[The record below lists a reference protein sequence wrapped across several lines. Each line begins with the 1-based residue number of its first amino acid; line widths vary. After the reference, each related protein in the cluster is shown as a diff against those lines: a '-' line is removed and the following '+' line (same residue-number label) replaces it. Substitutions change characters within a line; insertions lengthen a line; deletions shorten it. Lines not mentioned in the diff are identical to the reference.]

1 MTFLKLSIIS
11 LLGLFS
17 ICCQASG
24 PEVYLEQKLSPMI
37 QLINKES
44 VSNKKNMDSLVNKL
58 TDMILPIVDSHGIS
72 KSVTGKYW
80 SKASTDM
87 QDKFSKKFV
96 RLIVRSFI
104 AYITAG
110 EGVSAMY
117 RPVADSSQKL
127 ITVTSQVKF
136 KTGEKWRVEY
146 LLSKSDDDWLI
157 EDITLDGLSLVTSY
171 REQFRPILEEK
182 GFNGLYELVSKVAK

>member
-1 MTFLKLSIIS
+1 MTFLKFSIIS

-17 ICCQASG
+17 ICCQASS

-44 VSNKKNMDSLVNKL
+44 ASSKKNMDPLVNKL
-58 TDMILPIVDSHGIS
+58 TEMILPIVDSKGIS

-80 SKASTDM
+80 SNAGAGM
-87 QDKFSKKFV
+87 QEKFSKKFV

-110 EGVSAMY
+110 EGVSAKY

-127 ITVTSQVKF
+127 VTVTSQVKF

-182 GFNGLYELVSKVAK
+182 GFNGLYELVSKVAQ